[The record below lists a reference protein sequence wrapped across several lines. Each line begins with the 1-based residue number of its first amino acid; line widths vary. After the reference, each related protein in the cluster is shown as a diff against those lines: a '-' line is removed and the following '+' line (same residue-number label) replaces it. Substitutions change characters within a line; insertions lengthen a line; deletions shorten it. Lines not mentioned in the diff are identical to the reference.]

1 MIGRTSKRP
10 QFEHCVASSCRA
22 YDCSVNTELPL
33 DAVLDLHRMLRAS
46 HAEAM
51 ESILQGNSDTDLTDI
66 LTSVKNWKRSEAV
79 NTYNNLLYNPNM

>member
-1 MIGRTSKRP
+1 
-10 QFEHCVASSCRA
+10 
-22 YDCSVNTELPL
+22 
-33 DAVLDLHRMLRAS
+33 MLRAP